1 MGSKEKDSLQMKT
14 VLNLKLII
22 KHKKS
27 RPVELAI
34 YSMDWLKDEGA
45 FLMPLFENRLPQ
57 MFFDKSIQRIT
68 RKLKGFK
75 LYMVGKKQRRYL

>member
-1 MGSKEKDSLQMKT
+1 MGYADRKVIQVKT
-14 VLNLKLII
+14 QQKLKLII
-22 KHKKS
+22 KHKKH

-34 YSMDWLKDEGA
+34 YNMTWGKSEGS

-57 MFFDKSIQRIT
+57 MFFDKRISRVT

-75 LYMVGKKQRRYL
+75 MFMTYKINRKYL

>member
-1 MGSKEKDSLQMKT
+1 MKT
-14 VLNLKLII
+14 TLNLKLII

-57 MFFDKSIQRIT
+57 MLFDKRIQRIT

-75 LYMVGKKQRRYL
+75 LYKICKKLRRYV